1 MPNKE
6 IILASEDVASKNFF
20 CFLDKNFCWIKL
32 EVIVFPKLFLCFVS
46 FKFKKAEK
54 IFWLLKNKKKVPK
67 NSNFEDLYLVA
78 KIYNPVQ
85 GTVPYPSSTNRQT
98 GEHSRH
104 KTKRTS
110 RDLISRQ

>member
-1 MPNKE
+1 MFAELNWK
-6 IILASEDVASKNFF
+6 KYF
-20 CFLDKNFCWIKL
+20 FLDFLI
-32 EVIVFPKLFLCFVS
+32 FLCFVN
-46 FKFKKAEK
+46 FKF
-54 IFWLLKNKKKVPK
+54 FWLLKKVPK
-67 NSNFEDLYLVA
+67 NSNFEDLYFVA

-104 KTKRTS
+104 KTKRTF